1 MRRSAL
7 AFVLL
12 ALARLAFAADGDAPP
27 AADPPPADPAPAPA
41 PALIDVPTPP
51 IQGSA
56 PSSPAAPAT
65 PAPAANPLDLA
76 PPALISDDE
85 IEKIVV
91 ISDPFKRWDGTRWFI
106 KTEVGLPISMTF
118 YADQN
123 YEFFS
128 NAFQIRTI
136 LACDKDDQLS
146 KHKYEVHC
154 TVEDFAI
161 QAADAGNL
169 KTKAELQIAEKRQ
182 AKRKAQGKDA
192 LTETQQQRREHIQQ
206 ILDEVDKKVTGASL
220 QLQVNAMGRV
230 TDISLEGVS
239 HDSQRE
245 TAMYETLSKMMSR
258 VIVGFDMKLQ
268 NYDFI
273 EQGFWV
279 EHTSALMSIPI
290 EDVATQGNSMLIH
303 RLSTI
308 DGQLVVES
316 RGKGV
321 ISFAI
326 NDNEDGRNSFLT
338 SFAGVAIYDSHDAYM
353 TERVWVMKGVPTS
366 SSYLEMPYWNAG
378 RIVQLK
384 PDQKPTVGPTQEVT
398 LPCCAIDGIAGW
410 TAIEE

>member
-12 ALARLAFAADGDAPP
+12 TIARFAFAADGDIPAPVDAPP
-27 AADPPPADPAPAPA
+27 VV
-41 PALIDVPTPP
+41 VPTPP
-51 IQGSA
+51 
-56 PSSPAAPAT
+56 
-65 PAPAANPLDLA
+65 NPLDVE
-76 PPALISDDE
+76 PPAPISDE
-85 IEKIVV
+85 EVETILV
-91 ISDPFKRWDGTRWFI
+91 ISDPFARWDGTRWFI

-136 LACDKDDQLS
+136 LACDKDDQIT

-169 KTKAELQIAEKRQ
+169 KTKAELAVMEKREE
-182 AKRKAQGKDA
+182 KRKAQGKEA
-192 LTETQQQRREHIQQ
+192 TTESQQQRREHIQQ
-206 ILDEVDKKVTGASL
+206 ILDEVDAKLSGASV
-220 QLQVNAMGRV
+220 QLQVSAMGRV
-230 TDISLEGVS
+230 TNIDLVGVKS
-239 HDSQRE
+239 GTTRE
-245 TAMYETLSKMMSR
+245 LAMFETLSKLMSR

-268 NYDFI
+268 NYDFM

-303 RLSTI
+303 RLSTV
-308 DGQLVVES
+308 DGHLVVES

-321 ISFAI
+321 ISFAVG
-326 NDNEDGRNSFLT
+326 DSDASRNSFLS

-384 PDQKPTVGPTQEVT
+384 DDQKPSVGPTQEVT
-398 LPCCAIDGIAGW
+398 LPCCAIDGIAPW